1 MQSQIDGRMGQAR
14 SQECCQAAGMNII
27 DSHFD
32 PSSDHHILNINCN
45 QRTQPFGSL
54 GVRV

>member
-27 DSHFD
+27 SHFD
-32 PSSDHHILNINCN
+32 PSSDHHILNINRN
-45 QRTQPFGSL
+45 QRTHPEGSL